1 MTIRICTNARV
12 IESAFRY
19 DTALGID
26 DLLRA
31 YTYESVYDG
40 DAEIRPVAVI
50 FSKKS
55 EPSRRVRTSSEAVRE
70 RDARSGSIDRENAL
84 FVSRSA
90 LGRDSDLSIGTH
102 GERAL
107 SDAPLVVCM

>member
-1 MTIRICTNARV
+1 M
-12 IESAFRY
+12 
-19 DTALGID
+19 
-26 DLLRA
+26 RA
-31 YTYESVYDG
+31 SFDG

-50 FSKKS
+50 
-55 EPSRRVRTSSEAVRE
+55 RRRKVFESARQNVVMSSAVRE
-70 RDARSGSIDRENAL
+70 RDALSGSIDRENAL
-84 FVSRSA
+84 FVSRWA

>member
-1 MTIRICTNARV
+1 M
-12 IESAFRY
+12 
-19 DTALGID
+19 
-26 DLLRA
+26 RA
-31 YTYESVYDG
+31 SFDG